1 MVPVSMIAPAK
12 VSRSTM
18 AAHRR
23 WSVKVLVQP
32 LNGSLE
38 AMVEHHQLGRA
49 EVDQAAATGMEGDE
63 RVCESLFAMTPQ
75 RPGRPSAVRSRADHP
90 LERGE
95 AHFTPTP
102 RPTPQMFP
110 TASHPSTVRLRTR
123 IQQRLLRKTR

>member
-12 VSRSTM
+12 VSRSTL

-23 WSVKVLVQP
+23 GSVRVLVQP

-63 RVCESLFAMTPQ
+63 RACESLCAMTHQ
-75 RPGRPSAVRSRADHP
+75 RPGRPSAGASRGPIARGGGRNKFYCPPLPRGTHRGDPRS
-90 LERGE
+90 
-95 AHFTPTP
+95 
-102 RPTPQMFP
+102 
-110 TASHPSTVRLRTR
+110 
-123 IQQRLLRKTR
+123 